1 MKILLEQYQAAW
13 ADAYLAERDIIRSA
27 LNHLNPTIEHIGS
40 TAVPGLC
47 AKPTIDI
54 LVGLEQESLLD
65 DTIAPMIATGYT
77 YFRKYQSAMPYRR
90 LFSRLEPLAGTPPPE
105 IVDAGDAF
113 IRGEFFFPSANVH
126 LIVRGTPHWH
136 RHVAF
141 RDFLRAHPDV
151 RDEYGRLKQ
160 ELSKREFRDT
170 NDYNSAKED
179 FIQRT
184 QSLALAWYNSQNR

>member
-27 LNHLNPTIEHIGS
+27 LNRLHSTIEHIGS

-54 LVGLEQESLLD
+54 LVGLEHEGLLD

-90 LFSRLEPLAGTPPPE
+90 LFSRLEPLAGTSPPE
-105 IVDAGDAF
+105 IIDAGDEF
-113 IRGEFFFPSANVH
+113 IRGELYFPSANIHV
-126 LIVRGTPHWH
+126 IVRDTPHWH
-136 RHVAF
+136 RHLAF

-184 QSLALAWYNSQNR
+184 QSQALAWYNSRNR